1 MKIKLVRFIS
11 FWTFFAALLGSL
23 FAQNGLVVSR
33 SSSAITLDDATA
45 TATLFHEWYGR
56 AQSAFSSTAPNPAD
70 AVRITDHLIISGRI
84 DSLKASVALDSFS
97 VKIQSL
103 DLNGY
108 LIGDVFWLDFGNNNT
123 NASEVENA
131 WVPFNRSAAVVGT
144 TSATFWC
151 DLAGL
156 MIASHGVKL
165 TIEYEGETVNDSL
178 RVTFD
183 VAQGLSGL
191 RN

>member
-33 SSSAITLDDATA
+33 SASVNLDSTDSEV
-45 TATLFHEWYGR
+45 LFFEFYSR
-56 AQSAFSSTAPNPAD
+56 SQSAFSSTAPNPAD
-70 AVRITDHLIISGRI
+70 AVRLTDHLIVSGRI
-84 DSLKASVALDSFS
+84 DTSEASAALDSIS
-97 VKIQSL
+97 VRI
-103 DLNGY
+103 DFFDHNGY
-108 LIGDVFWLDFGNNNT
+108 LIGDVLWLDFGNNNT
-123 NASEVENA
+123 SASEVENA
-131 WVPFNRSAAVVGT
+131 FVPFNRTTPVVGT

-156 MIASHGVKL
+156 MIAAHGIKF
-165 TIEYEGETVNDSL
+165 TIAHDAFGVGTDSYA
-178 RVTFD
+178 VTLD